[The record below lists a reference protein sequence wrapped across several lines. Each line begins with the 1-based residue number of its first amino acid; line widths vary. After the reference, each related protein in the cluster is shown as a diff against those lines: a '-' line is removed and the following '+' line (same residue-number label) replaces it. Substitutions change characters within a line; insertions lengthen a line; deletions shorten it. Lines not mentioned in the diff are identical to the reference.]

1 MGILWDITVGYD
13 QMHLRSNKFSWFVII
28 IITIIIIIIII
39 SSSSSSISISI
50 SISIITV
57 IISLIVSSVSQI
69 EMVIV
74 CRFGV

>member
-28 IITIIIIIIII
+28 ITIIIIIIII
-39 SSSSSSISISI
+39 SSSSISI

>member
-28 IITIIIIIIII
+28 IITIIIFSI
-39 SSSSSSISISI
+39 SSISISI
-50 SISIITV
+50 SISIRISIITV